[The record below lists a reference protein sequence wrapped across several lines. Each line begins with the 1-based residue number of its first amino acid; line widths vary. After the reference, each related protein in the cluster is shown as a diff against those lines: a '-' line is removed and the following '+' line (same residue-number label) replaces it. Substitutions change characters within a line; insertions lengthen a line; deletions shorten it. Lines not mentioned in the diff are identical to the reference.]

1 MPDVERRRSRSGDL
15 LLAILIPLAIGSAP
29 AVGGI
34 FSAADEL
41 LAAGEAEEARAEL
54 RRIADEHEGSAL
66 GNEALFRWNEL
77 EPDGP
82 VYLERL
88 ARLADRWDD
97 PRAWF
102 ALGRYRF
109 AVGAYRAA
117 ADDFGKAARLLA
129 GEEKMDASCW
139 RGLALVAAGEVDSG
153 IQLLLGTAENGRDAP
168 PAIRARYL
176 AAEAL
181 SRKGSLD
188 RAASVLKPLLAGRH
202 DFSAPALLLKAR
214 LEGADTREDRAAAGS
229 GETPRRAPEEVAA
242 EAAAP
247 PAPPPRDTI
256 LAVYYVQIASFEDE
270 SNARRFVAG
279 ERARGVGAIDVY
291 PSGGE
296 GRVLYRVRVGPFATP
311 EEAQTARE
319 HLSRQGLGG
328 DIVRA
333 LPEDE

>member
-29 AVGGI
+29 AEGGV

-41 LAAGEAEEARAEL
+41 LAAGRAEEARTEF
-54 RRIADEHEGSAL
+54 RRIGDEHEGSAL

-77 EPDGP
+77 EREGP
-82 VYLERL
+82 TYLDRL
-88 ARLADRWDD
+88 ARLTERWED

-109 AVGAYRAA
+109 AVGAYGAA
-117 ADDFGKAARLLA
+117 ADDFGRAARLLA
-129 GEEKMDASCW
+129 GEEKLDASCW
-139 RGLALVAAGEVDSG
+139 RGLALVAAGEIDSG
-153 IQLLLGTAENGRDAP
+153 IQLLLGTAENGKNAP

-181 SRKGSLD
+181 ARKGSLD
-188 RAASVLKPLLAGRH
+188 RAAAVLEPLLRGTN
-202 DFSAPALLLKAR
+202 DFSAPSLLLKAR
-214 LEGADTREDRAAAGS
+214 LERTDPREDPAADRFEEAL
-229 GETPRRAPEEVAA
+229 RRAPRDAGP
-242 EAAAP
+242 EAT
-247 PAPPPRDTI
+247 PPPPSPPRETI
-256 LAVYYVQIASFEDE
+256 LAVYYVQVASFEDE
-270 SNARRFVAG
+270 SNALRFVAG
-279 ERARGVGAIDVY
+279 ERTRGIGAIGVY
-291 PSGGE
+291 RSGEG

-311 EEAQTARE
+311 EEAGTARE
-319 HLSRQGLGG
+319 HLSRQGLAG